1 MGKFFFD
8 SFRWSSEE
16 DQNVLRNAVL
26 KNETLDHFPE
36 FLKPNF
42 RVNGSATLKLYDSLT
57 DLDVIKLGFWY
68 LTK

>member
-42 RVNGSATLKLYDSLT
+42 RVNGSATR
-57 DLDVIKLGFWY
+57 
-68 LTK
+68 